1 MPHARDKPDTQ
12 QATKEASAL
21 ISNTLRHSSLH
32 CWQLFAILLDYG
44 DSDGDSDY
52 VDDDADGDD
61 DDDDADGDDDDDDDD
76 DDQQEEEE

>member
-12 QATKEASAL
+12 QATEGSVCSDFEHTAP
-21 ISNTLRHSSLH
+21 SSLH